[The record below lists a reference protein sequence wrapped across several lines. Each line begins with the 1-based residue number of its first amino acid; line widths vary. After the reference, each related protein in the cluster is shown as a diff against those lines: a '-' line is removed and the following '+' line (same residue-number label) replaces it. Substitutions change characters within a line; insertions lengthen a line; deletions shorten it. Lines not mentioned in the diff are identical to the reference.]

1 MQLTIDSDE
10 PLETVLQ
17 VVSAMYGV
25 EVVPR
30 DRPGDADPAEGDE
43 NQRTVK
49 VRHT

>member
-30 DRPGDADPAEGDE
+30 SADDADPAEGDE
-43 NQRTVK
+43 NQRSVK